1 MKILYYDCSAGI
13 SGDMHLGAMVDLGV
27 PPAHLE
33 TELRKLGVAGWRLR
47 FARDSR
53 KGIGGTRANVLLDGE
68 PDPAPVGHVADVASS
83 SASRVTDPAYSAATF
98 TPVAKTPTPLTPGHA
113 PHEHRTHR
121 DIVALIERSAL
132 ADGVKHRALAIFAHL
147 AEAEAKVHGV
157 PVADVG
163 FHEVGAVDSIIDIVA
178 AAIAL
183 EWLQPD
189 RILVSTVELGGGF
202 VKCAHGRL
210 PVPAPATAE
219 LLRGAPTR
227 LGTVPFEATTPTG
240 AAILVATAD
249 GFADRADFTLSRI
262 GYGIGHK
269 DGPVPNVLRV
279 FLGSTTVAG
288 IDDPGPSTVAG
299 RADASPSTAALANV
313 PLEAAGAPAVSAS
326 PETAAAV
333 APRQMAVVL
342 ECNIDDMTGETAG
355 YVLEKLLTAGA
366 SDAWLTP
373 IVMKKSRPALTFS
386 VLCQPEK
393 ESALAELLLRETTTF
408 GLRRREVGKYALERT
423 VEEIV
428 TPLGAVRVKTGWLD
442 GRRLKSKPEHDDLRR
457 LAQAHALPLREV
469 ERLVLA
475 ALAARDSA
483 S

>member
-27 PPAHLE
+27 PPEHLD
-33 TELRKLGVAGWRLR
+33 TELLKLGVAGWRLR
-47 FARDSR
+47 FTRDSR
-53 KGIGGTRANVLLDGE
+53 KGIGGTRADVLLDGE
-68 PDPAPVGHVADVASS
+68 PDPAPVGHVGDVASS
-83 SASRVTDPAYSAATF
+83 SASRVTDPAYSTPTF
-98 TPVAKTPTPLTPGHA
+98 TPVAKSLAPLRPDHA

-121 DIVALIERSAL
+121 DIVALIGRSAL
-132 ADGVKHRALAIFAHL
+132 AAGVKRRALAIFARL
-147 AEAEAKVHGV
+147 AEAEAKIHGM

-163 FHEVGAVDSIIDIVA
+163 FHEVGAVDSIVDIVA

-183 EWLQPD
+183 EWLKPD
-189 RILVSTVELGGGF
+189 RILVSTIELGGGF

-219 LLRGAPTR
+219 LLRGTPTR

-240 AAILVATAD
+240 AAILVASAT
-249 GFADRADFTLSRI
+249 GFTDKTDFAIERI

-288 IDDPGPSTVAG
+288 
-299 RADASPSTAALANV
+299 RAEASPSTAALANV
-313 PLEAAGAPAVSAS
+313 PLEAAGALAVSAS
-326 PETAAAV
+326 PETAAAL
-333 APRQMAVVL
+333 APRETAVVL

-355 YVLEKLLTAGA
+355 YVLEKLLAAGA

-386 VLCQPEK
+386 VLCPPEK
-393 ESALAELLLRETTTF
+393 ESALAELILRETTTF
-408 GLRRREVGKYALERT
+408 GLRRREVGKLALERT
-423 VEEIV
+423 FEEV
-428 TPLGAVRVKTGWLD
+428 ATPLGAMRVKTAWLD
-442 GRRLKSKPEHDDLRR
+442 GRPLKSKPEHDDLRR
-457 LAQAHALPLREV
+457 LAEANALPLREV
-469 ERLVLA
+469 ERIVLA
-475 ALAARDSA
+475 ALAARDSTP
-483 S
+483 

>member
-1 MKILYYDCSAGI
+1 MPERILYYDCSAGI

-27 PPAHLE
+27 PPEHLE

-53 KGIGGTRANVLLDGE
+53 KGIGGTRADVLLDGE
-68 PDPAPVGHVADVASS
+68 PDPLPGPSSVGHLGEVAS
-83 SASRVTDPAYSAATF
+83 AT
-98 TPVAKTPTPLTPGHA
+98 TSQVGDLVYKPVAKTPAPLRPGHA
-113 PHEHRTHR
+113 PHEHRTHS

-132 ADGVKHRALAIFAHL
+132 ADGVKRRALAIFARL

-163 FHEVGAVDSIIDIVA
+163 FHEVGAVDSIVDIVA

-183 EWLQPD
+183 EWLKPD

-202 VKCAHGRL
+202 VHCAHGRL

-240 AAILVATAD
+240 AAILAASATA
-249 GFADRADFTLSRI
+249 FAERTDFTLSRI

-269 DGPVPNVLRV
+269 DGPIPNVLRV
-279 FLGSTTVAG
+279 FLGTAPVAG
-288 IDDPGPSTVAG
+288 HVEAG
-299 RADASPSTAALANV
+299 SSSAALA
-313 PLEAAGAPAVSAS
+313 
-326 PETAAAV
+326 
-333 APRQMAVVL
+333 PRHTAVVL
-342 ECNIDDMTGETAG
+342 ECNLDDMTGETAG
-355 YVLEKLLTAGA
+355 YVLEKLLAAGA
-366 SDAWLTP
+366 SDAWFTP

-386 VLCQPEK
+386 VLCPPEK
-393 ESALAELLLRETTTF
+393 EAALAELLLRETATF

-423 VEEIV
+423 VEEIA
-428 TPLGAVRVKTGWLD
+428 TPLGTVRVKTGWLD
-442 GRRLKSKPEHDDLRR
+442 GHRLKSKPEHDDLRR
-457 LAQAHALPLREV
+457 LAEANALPLREV
-469 ERLVLA
+469 ERIVLA
-475 ALAARDSA
+475 ALAARDTTP
-483 S
+483 

>member
-1 MKILYYDCSAGI
+1 MPETAARILYYDCSAGI

-27 PPAHLE
+27 PPEHLE

-53 KGIGGTRANVLLDGE
+53 KGIGGTRADVLLDGE
-68 PDPAPVGHVADVASS
+68 PDPTPVGHVGDVATT
-83 SASRVTDPAYSAATF
+83 SASRVTDPAYSPATF
-98 TPVAKTPTPLTPGHA
+98 TPVAKTPAPLRPGHA
-113 PHEHRTHR
+113 SHEHRTHR

-132 ADGVKHRALAIFAHL
+132 ADGVKRRALAIFARL

-157 PVADVG
+157 PVANVG
-163 FHEVGAVDSIIDIVA
+163 FHEVGAVDSIVDIVA

-189 RILVSTVELGGGF
+189 RILVSTVELGSGF
-202 VKCAHGRL
+202 VHCAHGRL

-240 AAILVATAD
+240 AAILAASATA
-249 GFADRADFTLSRI
+249 FADCTDFAIERI

-279 FLGSTTVAG
+279 FLATAPAPSRAEAG
-288 IDDPGPSTVAG
+288 
-299 RADASPSTAALANV
+299 PSTAAFANASRD
-313 PLEAAGAPAVSAS
+313 AAGAPTVAAS
-326 PETAAAV
+326 PESAGTV
-333 APRQMAVVL
+333 APRETAVVL
-342 ECNIDDMTGETAG
+342 ECNIDDMTGETAS
-355 YVLEKLLTAGA
+355 YVLEQLLVAGA

-386 VLCQPEK
+386 VLCPPEK
-393 ESALAELLLRETTTF
+393 EAALAELLLRETTTF

-423 VEEIV
+423 VEEIA
-428 TPLGAVRVKTGWLD
+428 TPLGAVHVKTGWLD

-457 LAQAHALPLREV
+457 LAEAHALPLREV
-469 ERLVLA
+469 ERIVLA
-475 ALAARDSA
+475 ALAARDNA

>member
-1 MKILYYDCSAGI
+1 MPERILYYDCSAGI

-27 PPAHLE
+27 PPEHLE

-53 KGIGGTRANVLLDGE
+53 KGIGGTRADVLLEGE
-68 PDPAPVGHVADVASS
+68 PEPAAGPSSVGHGGDVASS
-83 SASRVTDPAYSAATF
+83 PEGQVGALAYR
-98 TPVAKTPTPLTPGHA
+98 PVAKTPAPLVPGHA
-113 PHEHRTHR
+113 PHAHRTHR

-132 ADGVKHRALAIFAHL
+132 ADGVKRRALAIFARL

-157 PVADVG
+157 PVADVA
-163 FHEVGAVDSIIDIVA
+163 FHEVGAVDSIVDIVA

-183 EWLQPD
+183 EWLKPD

-202 VKCAHGRL
+202 VHCAHGRL

-240 AAILVATAD
+240 AAILASSATEFTD
-249 GFADRADFTLSRI
+249 KTDFTIERI

-269 DGPVPNVLRV
+269 DGPVPNLLRV
-279 FLGSTTVAG
+279 FLGSAPVASRGEAG
-288 IDDPGPSTVAG
+288 IP
-299 RADASPSTAALANV
+299 REN
-313 PLEAAGAPAVSAS
+313 AGASAVSAS
-326 PETAAAV
+326 PESAAAL
-333 APRQMAVVL
+333 APRQAAVVL
-342 ECNIDDMTGETAG
+342 ECNIDDMTGEAAG
-355 YVLEKLLTAGA
+355 YVLGKLLAAGA

-386 VLCQPEK
+386 VLCPPEK
-393 ESALAELLLRETTTF
+393 EAALAELILRETTTF

-423 VEEIV
+423 VEEIA

-457 LAQAHALPLREV
+457 LAEANALPLREV
-469 ERLVLA
+469 ERIVLGE
-475 ALAARDSA
+475 LAQRELRLLPPVAKQRE
-483 S
+483 